1 MEGEGDFLGL
11 KAVEIEFGTV
21 YLADVGSPL
30 KPYGY
35 VIGEFSNCVQRY
47 GLYRQLSCMLG
58 DSIGSHQEAEFQE
71 KKP

>member
-1 MEGEGDFLGL
+1 MEGEGDYIGL
-11 KAVEIEFGTV
+11 RAVEIEFSTRC
-21 YLADVGSPL
+21 LADVGSPL
-30 KPYGY
+30 KPCGY
-35 VIGEFSNCVQRY
+35 VIGEFSNCVQRH

>member
-1 MEGEGDFLGL
+1 MEGEGDSLGL
-11 KAVEIEFGTV
+11 RAVEIEFGTGC
-21 YLADVGSPL
+21 LADVSSPL
-30 KPYGY
+30 KPCSY